1 MMPEF
6 IVSEVQEDGK
16 VSYHEMLQKSLHA
29 PADLLPA
36 RPTLESL
43 IPELPESVKHDPKL
57 AASASP
63 WLDAYIKFSRQWSP
77 RSHDDFHESVALW
90 LLSTIAARRVSLDLG
105 KRRYTSLYIALASR
119 TSVFAK
125 STTAEIAQALL
136 KEIGLS
142 FLMTPDDSTPQ
153 AFVRSMTYKLPE
165 TWDQLPEEIRDQK
178 MLRYAFVAQ
187 RSWFFDE
194 FGQKVSAMMRDNGTM
209 ADFRGLLRKMD
220 DTPEVY
226 EYETMTRTDIVYA
239 PYLALLAN
247 LTPADLKP
255 YAKRG
260 SSLWNDGFWARFAF
274 LTPGLHAERKNG
286 RFPNEERVIPQA
298 LTLPLRRWHDRLGV
312 VPAQLIKREA
322 DFKSW
327 TEVVAQPPV
336 AHQCALGVGV
346 YDAYYEYNDALIS
359 IVAQSDLTD
368 LDGNYSR
375 LPEKALRVAM
385 LLASLENNNKIE
397 MRHWARAQKVAETWR
412 FNLHNLYDQV
422 VGNAEESK
430 SIAIE
435 DRILKLISE
444 KGPRTKREMCQGIWG
459 LDSNQ
464 VNVLVKSMVDSGFLS
479 IMKDGRSE
487 RFRLVIDPGSVEE
500 IR

>member
-1 MMPEF
+1 MLGIPT
-6 IVSEVQEDGK
+6 SEVQTNGK
-16 VSYHEMLQKSLHA
+16 VSLADFKNAILA
-29 PADLLPA
+29 PEDLLPT
-36 RPTLESL
+36 RPSLESFV
-43 IPELPESVKHDPKL
+43 PELPEETKHDPRL
-57 AASASP
+57 AATASP

-77 RSHDDFHESVALW
+77 RSHDDFHESVGLW
-90 LLSTIAARRVSLDLG
+90 LLSTIAARRVCLDMG

-125 STTAEIAQALL
+125 STTAEIAQAVL
-136 KEIGLS
+136 KEIGLN

-153 AFVRSMTYKLPE
+153 AFVRSMTYKLPD
-165 TWDQLPEEIRDQK
+165 TWEQLPEEIKQQR

-194 FGQKVSAMMRDNGTM
+194 FGQKVSAMMREGGFM
-209 ADFRGLLRKMD
+209 ADFRGLLRKFD

-226 EYETMTRTDIVYA
+226 EYETVNRSDVVYA

-274 LTPGLHAERKNG
+274 LTPGPHAERKNG
-286 RFPNEERVIPQA
+286 RFPNVEREIPQA
-298 LTLPLRRWHDRLGV
+298 VTFPLRRWHDRLGV
-312 VPAQLIKREA
+312 VPAQIVKREV
-322 DFKSW
+322 DFKTF
-327 TEVVAQPPV
+327 TEILAQPPV
-336 AHQCALGVGV
+336 AHQCTLGSGV

-359 IVAQSDLTD
+359 IVAQSNLTD

-385 LLASLENNNKIE
+385 LLASLENNNIIE
-397 MRHWARAQKVAETWR
+397 MRHWHRAQQVAETWR
-412 FNLHNLYDQV
+412 RNLHNLYDQV

-435 DRILKLISE
+435 DRIMKLIAE

-464 VNVLVKSMVDSGFLS
+464 VNIIVKGMIDAGF
-479 IMKDGRSE
+479 IAPMKDGRAE
-487 RFRLVIDPGSVEE
+487 RYRLVVEAESVEE
-500 IR
+500 V